1 MISSSSKRMDP
12 QVWGSKADREK
23 AIDTLIRYVN
33 KHGSRVLCG
42 YTYNSATGFGLTK
55 VWKLCTDSIE
65 GYRLGLLCIYSNFA
79 KTKES
84 EPQMRSADNV
94 SLRVLNH
101 IIDFIDEH
109 DD

>member
-1 MISSSSKRMDP
+1 MDP

-23 AIDTLIRYVN
+23 AIDSLIRYVN